1 MTSLGGHVTCRSMD
15 TDFLKADKIEKVATS
30 SNIQLLSGSELRWS
44 LGLDTSNNFVIRNEV
59 ADANSFIA
67 DNDTGF
73 VTLLGGSGGGGG
85 GGSNLSDLN
94 DVESES
100 VSHKALLYYDD
111 LSNNFKFSSDI
122 NVNSLSVSSAIEAN
136 IIFSYDPISIIAY
149 GNLSHN
155 FVENDY
161 VVFDKNTITA
171 RDAFGEPKKIMMGN
185 VSVNHF
191 GANSIVADNILSEST
206 FRVKKPTSSDF
217 CDIDP
222 SLFVFVT
229 SSYVLKIDAS
239 SVSFADNIQ
248 IYGNANGAANSQF
261 IVDPIRQRPNSSS
274 AINVELDVNLTL
286 SSYDTLL
293 LYDTTTKEIQHSLS
307 PKLYNVDMKHLDAS
321 NVNVSDTLECGR
333 IKYADNIAK
342 VAFNKI
348 SASGSDTVHTLAS
361 FKVENVSADWNF
373 GHIHL
378 HYAVQQSDFHTPY
391 GGGEAHIHISFQS
404 GFLNFPNRHFNK
416 INTDGHLES
425 VAFKVSLTSPNII
438 DITYQ
443 NSINNV
449 TSVAGVVEL
458 IVSNASITPI

>member
-136 IIFSYDPISIIAY
+136 IIFSYDPIIAY
-149 GNLSHN
+149 GNVSRN
-155 FVENDY
+155 FVENDCI
-161 VVFDKNTITA
+161 VFDKNTITA
-171 RDAFGEPKKIMMGN
+171 LDAFGEPKKIMMGN

-191 GANSIVADNILSEST
+191 DANTIVASHIVSET
-206 FRVKKPTSSDF
+206 FRVQKPTSSDIF
-217 CDIDP
+217 YIDP
-222 SLFVFVT
+222 SSLMFVT
-229 SSYVLKIDAS
+229 SSYALKIDAS
-239 SVSFADNIQ
+239 SVSFSDNIQ
-248 IYGNANGAANSQF
+248 IYGNANSQF

-274 AINVELDVNLTL
+274 AINVEFDVNLTL

-321 NVNVSDTLECGR
+321 NVNVSDTLGCGR

-391 GGGEAHIHISFQS
+391 GGGEAHIHISFQRGLQGYPNWHS
-404 GFLNFPNRHFNK
+404 FTNRHLNK
-416 INTDGHLES
+416 INTDGDIES